1 MENRLREIRKQRKI
15 TQVELAEKCNVAQGT
30 IQKLETGAI
39 ELNITWMR
47 ELAKILNVEPFELL
61 PKDMQPVDITPEERE
76 ILRMIRKTT
85 SPQSGNNQN
94 ISTQTDSLEH
104 SGQPLTSPQKSNG
117 R

>member
-1 MENRLREIRKQRKI
+1 MENRLKEIRKQRKI

-47 ELAKILNVEPFELL
+47 ELSKILNIEPYELL
-61 PKDMQPVDITPEERE
+61 PKDMQPADITPEERE
-76 ILRMIRKTT
+76 ILRMIRKTAA
-85 SPQSGNNQN
+85 PQSGDNKD
-94 ISTQTDSLEH
+94 ISTSANSAEH
-104 SGQPLTSPQKSNG
+104 SGQQIKPPQKTNE